1 MFSPIPQVNNAGIVA
16 KGTIETTSLESFDK
30 VMRINTR
37 WYVHQVKF
45 LKLISK
51 GCIGKNVLV
60 SLLKPNDKIETR

>member
-51 GCIGKNVLV
+51 GRIGKNVLV

>member
-37 WYVHQVKF
+37 YVYVHQVKF
-45 LKLISK
+45 LK
-51 GCIGKNVLV
+51 
-60 SLLKPNDKIETR
+60 